1 MLLSYNF
8 KMLDFMLCGSQ
19 LNFLKRKKF
28 NHMYGDFPGGTKAK
42 TLLPVQ
48 EGGPVFNLWSGNYM
62 PRAATK
68 TQHSQINK

>member
-1 MLLSYNF
+1 
-8 KMLDFMLCGSQ
+8 MLDFMLCGSQ

-42 TLLPVQ
+42 TLLLVQ